1 MRMRGNAL
9 KSLGIFVA
17 VLLVVPAAHA
27 QQKIRL
33 SAADVERL
41 ALERSFGVKQV
52 WLASDA
58 VQQNIMQ
65 SKGIF
70 DTNLGAGVSH
80 QIDDSAK
87 ASQIFGGR
95 IDTTIAEISATKKLP
110 SGTQVGFGLAQE
122 RLKYHD
128 ALTING
134 NPVFPPNALFE
145 PIISF
150 SISQP
155 VMKNVGGYQDRRTVK
170 SAELGALAAEL
181 SAQRQVETL
190 VYGALSDYWNLV
202 IIRRLIATRVKSVQ
216 FARQFLATTEEEF
229 KLGTAEETDVLA
241 ARANILVRDDELRA
255 LKEVERGWEEGLR
268 TKLAMGPELYIE
280 NVEKTPPLVKVGG
293 SISGRIAG
301 ALETR
306 RDYQASKRE
315 LELRDV
321 ELAVAKNERWP
332 SMDLYSTLAL
342 NEIRGGFTDAWGS
355 VNSPNWTV
363 GMQFSM
369 PLENRVARAGKKR
382 SDIQKAAAIVA
393 LKDLEN
399 RIANSVS
406 RHAKEVG
413 ARKKIVTQ
421 SQRVAN
427 LQREKLRQENEK
439 YGMGRSTSDLIVRYQ
454 DDVVAAERGNA
465 EAWLAYKTAALNL
478 ALAEGK
484 LVDFERI
491 EEEAVTE

>member
-1 MRMRGNAL
+1 MWGTCL
-9 KSLGIFVA
+9 KLLGIFIA
-17 VLLVVPAAHA
+17 AALLIPVAHA
-27 QQKIRL
+27 QEKVRL
-33 SAADVERL
+33 SAQDVKRIS
-41 ALERSFGVKQV
+41 LEQSYGVKQV

-58 VQQNIMQ
+58 AQQDVMR

-70 DTNLGAGVSH
+70 DTNLGADVSY

-95 IDTTIAEISATKKLP
+95 IDTLIGGVSATKKLP
-110 SGTQVGFGLAQE
+110 SGTEVGLGIAQE
-122 RLKYHD
+122 RVKYRD
-128 ALTING
+128 SLTING
-134 NPVFPPNALFE
+134 NPVFPPNALYE

-150 SISQP
+150 SVSQP
-155 VMKNVGGYQDRRTVK
+155 VMKNVGGYQDRRAVK

-202 IIRRLIATRVKSVQ
+202 IVRRLIGTRVKSVR
-216 FARQFLATTEEEF
+216 FARQFLSTTEEEF

-241 ARANILVRDDELRA
+241 ARANVLVRDDELRA
-255 LKEVERGWEEGLR
+255 LREVDRGWEENLR
-268 TKLAMGPELYIE
+268 TKLAMGPELEIE
-280 NVEKTPPLVKVGG
+280 NIEKRPPLISLGG
-293 SISGRIAG
+293 SIPRRITG

-321 ELAVAKNERWP
+321 ELAVAKNERRP

-342 NEIRGGFTDAWGS
+342 NEIRGGFTNAWGS

-363 GMQFSM
+363 GMQFKM
-369 PLENRVARAGKKR
+369 PLENRVARAGKNR
-382 SDIQKAAAIVA
+382 ADIQKASAIVA

-406 RHAKEVG
+406 RHVKEVG
-413 ARKKIVTQ
+413 ARKKIISQ
-421 SQRVAN
+421 SQRAVN

-478 ALAEGK
+478 ALAEGQ
-484 LVDFERI
+484 LVDFEEI
-491 EEEAVTE
+491 EEQEVKE

>member
-1 MRMRGNAL
+1 MRGICPKL
-9 KSLGIFVA
+9 LGI
-17 VLLVVPAAHA
+17 LIAAALALPTAAA
-27 QQKIRL
+27 QEKVRL

-41 ALERSFGVKQV
+41 ALEQSYGVKQV

-70 DTNLGAGVSH
+70 DTNLGADVSY
-80 QIDDSAK
+80 QLDDSAK
-87 ASQIFGGR
+87 ASRIMGGR
-95 IDTTIAEISATKKLP
+95 IDTLIGGVSATKKLP
-110 SGTQVGFGLAQE
+110 SGTEVGIGLAQE
-122 RLKYHD
+122 RVKYHD
-128 ALTING
+128 TLTING
-134 NPVFPPNALFE
+134 NPVFPPNALYE

-150 SISQP
+150 SLSQP
-155 VMKNVGGYQDRRTVK
+155 VMKNIGGYQDRRAVK

-181 SAQRQVETL
+181 TAQRQVETL

-202 IIRRLIATRVKSVQ
+202 IVRRLITARVKSVQ

-241 ARANILVRDDELRA
+241 ARANILVRDDDLRG
-255 LKEVERGWEEGLR
+255 LKEVERSWEESLR
-268 TKLAMGPELYIE
+268 TNLAMGPDVYIE
-280 NVEKTPPLVKVGG
+280 NVEKEPPLVTLGG
-293 SISGRIAG
+293 SIGERIAG

-332 SMDLYSTLAL
+332 SMDLYSTLQL
-342 NEIRGGFTDAWGS
+342 NEIRGGISGAWS
-355 VNSPNWTV
+355 SANNPNWTV
-363 GMQFSM
+363 GMQFKM
-369 PLENRVARAGKKR
+369 PLENRVARSGKNR
-382 SDIQKAAAIVA
+382 ADIQKAAAIVA

-406 RHAKEVG
+406 RHAKEVDS
-413 ARKKIVTQ
+413 RKKIISQ
-421 SQRVAN
+421 SGRAMD

-454 DDVVAAERGNA
+454 DDVVAAEQGHA
-465 EAWLAYKTAALNL
+465 EAWLAYKEAALNL
-478 ALAEGK
+478 VLAEGK
-484 LVDFERI
+484 LVDFDKM
-491 EEEAVTE
+491 EEQEVSE